1 MRYFLDTSALVKIYH
16 KETGTAKVL
25 NIHKSQNAIAI
36 SELSQVEFISTVYR
50 KFRDKEINEE
60 TLNCLLRKFQ
70 FDLENRYEVL
80 MFSSAIID
88 EACSLL
94 SKYGETKSL
103 RSLDSIQLAFFE
115 VYCESKDIFVCS
127 DKKLAEIVELE
138 KYKVLLS

>member
-50 KFRDKEINEE
+50 KFRDKEINKE

-94 SKYGETKSL
+94 SKYSETKSL

-115 VYCESKDIFVCS
+115 VYCESKDIFICS

>member
-50 KFRDKEINEE
+50 KFRDKEINKE

-88 EACSLL
+88 EARSML